1 MKPVAPQPSRVRYS
15 VDPRDVPSAKAAR
28 RLHLSEAEFQALLP
42 RLFARGFPP
51 PDADTG
57 HYDLKKIDE
66 WMDNRFI
73 LPLGNRA
80 LDAREVVDDRI
91 ERM

>member
-1 MKPVAPQPSRVRYS
+1 MPPAPQPASIRFPI
-15 VDPRDVPSAKAAR
+15 DPRDVPAAKAAR
-28 RLHLSEAEFQALLP
+28 RLHLSPLEFKALLP
-42 RLFARGFPP
+42 RLYARGFPM
-51 PDADTG
+51 PDPDTG
-57 HYDLKKIDE
+57 HYDLKKIEE